1 MSDFLA
7 RIKPKRSTVPGERP
21 SALELEVGEIAIST
35 ADGKIF
41 TKHTDGSIKEI
52 SGTGGGGGGGSIDQI
67 EDIDNVEPRL
77 VISQSGR
84 IWDERSDT
92 ASLSGWEY
100 DSGSGQL
107 QLNKLA
113 KDGFDVRPTVAAMP
127 ATGPIWISL
136 DDVTYE
142 EITYSSNSI
151 VGDLI
156 TFDLTLNADTATQLW
171 IAFENPYSVGGSLDG
186 DILQYDGTVWR
197 PITRSVN
204 TNPDWDA
211 TDLTDGMAMVW
222 DEAAKQWTQGS
233 PKLGA
238 GSSDEP
244 LTEGDVLAYR
254 ESTADFGPKP
264 LEIQGLND
272 FELNSTYLTFKWA
285 EASRLNYPDENTYR
299 IYPSG
304 AGYFSLTTSDGNS
317 ESELLSAFTA
327 GERVLVLIKGI
338 YYSATVRDDADIQG
352 TTTQR
357 LRVLFD
363 QTGPPYFPGNE
374 DDGPAQV
381 IFWNGPREFTPLATG
396 DFLVWNDAEK
406 LFKPELSRLSIQEMK
421 DYEPVRGLPPGRTHT
436 WAEEWP
442 CFKTNDT
449 IINQDDF
456 PSERGRWASYDGSGY
471 AYMFVASVETNNS
484 FVDFSDIINDP
495 EAFAITISVDG
506 VSYPSVILNDCYQV
520 TNDDGIVIRYGLNW
534 SINQLSAQEY
544 GEIYTINNRVPEGP
558 YYNSLTLSIANRG
571 APPPVEQDFPLENGD
586 ILKWNAADQKFKPA
600 QIVFPEFPE
609 IPEIPEVP
617 DNIVE
622 LINGRTGTVSLGIQ
636 GLDDFAL
643 GELPAN
649 LYAGNTTKSDELA
662 VTNPGD
668 WWVSSNTASR
678 TFVWSR
684 AGQDTIMK
692 LLEVGDVVTLEAGGI
707 TETTTVTTAPR
718 NSSNGTG
725 AYLSFTPSLSQEFRD
740 VPLGTPCLLTCA
752 KFPSGGLAPIAD
764 GDILQWDD
772 SAKKF
777 KPAQPPES
785 SGGGGE
791 VDLTGLATEAWVE
804 AKSYATET
812 FVTDQ
817 DYATETFVADQ
828 GYASEAWVEAKG
840 YTTENFV
847 TGQGYATETF
857 VTDQGYAT
865 EAWVDDQEFASEV
878 WVEDQG
884 FASEPWVLGLGYG
897 SQADITALQAEVLTL
912 QDQLATKIDPAPQDG
927 TAYVRQ
933 DGQWLGLEGVLAA
946 LGYLPGGGGNPGT
959 PEVPEI
965 ISGGDFST
973 GAPGSVDLTLGGG
986 DFTTGAAGNG
996 DATLDGG
1003 VFESDSS
1010 IPETVSGG
1018 DFATGSGGSA
1028 DVTVSGGDFT
1038 SGEPGSEDATVDGG
1052 VFEAEAMTASGGDF
1066 TSGVGGGP
1074 DVSFGGGD
1082 FSSGAPGESNVTL
1095 DGGLF
1100 ESEALTA
1107 GGGDFSTGTGGGID
1121 VTFGGGDF
1129 ATGAAGSG
1137 DVNLDGGD
1145 FSGGTINAS
1154 GGDFTTGTGGTI
1166 DIAYGGGDFSTG
1178 GSGSE
1183 DVTLDGGVFAGGEL
1197 TAGGGDFSTGG
1208 SGGPDISYGGGDFS
1222 TGGSGSGDVN
1232 LDGGDFGGPAASGGD
1247 FTSGQSGDDDSTYG
1261 AGDFSTGASSGEAV
1275 TMDGGDF
1282 TADGGGDFTSG
1293 GAGGAAVTFGAG
1305 DFTSGESSGA
1315 AVEMDGGDFSS

>member
-1 MSDFLA
+1 M
-7 RIKPKRSTVPGERP
+7 
-21 SALELEVGEIAIST
+21 ELEVGEIAIST
-35 ADGKIF
+35 ADGKLF

-52 SGTGGGGGGGSIDQI
+52 SGTGGGGSGGGSIDQI
-67 EDIDNVEPRL
+67 EDIDNVEPRQ

-100 DSGSGQL
+100 DTGSGQL
-107 QLNKLA
+107 LLNKLD
-113 KDGFDVRPTVAAMP
+113 KSGFDVRPTVAAMP

-142 EITYSSNSI
+142 EITYTNVSI
-151 VGDLI
+151 VADLV
-156 TFDLTLNADTATQLW
+156 TFDLPLNADTATQLW
-171 IAFENPYSVGGSLDG
+171 IAFESPYSVGGSLDG

-222 DEAAKQWTQGS
+222 DEAANQWTQGS
-233 PKLGA
+233 PRLGA
-238 GSSDEP
+238 GSSAEP
-244 LTEGDVLAYR
+244 LTEGDVLVYR
-254 ESTADFGPKP
+254 ESTADFGSKA
-264 LEIQGLND
+264 LDIQELND
-272 FELNSTYLTFKWA
+272 FELNSILVTKTW
-285 EASRLNYPDENTYR
+285 ENRTNLSNPPENSYK
-299 IYPSG
+299 IFPSG
-304 AGYFSLTTSDGNS
+304 SSYFSLTTSSGY
-317 ESELLSAFTA
+317 EKTELLSLFKA
-327 GERVLVLIKGI
+327 GTNLYVKINGVNHF
-338 YYSATVRDDADIQG
+338 ATVRNDAEIDDEG
-352 TTTQR
+352 TAAEH
-357 LRVLFD
+357 LKLNLD
-363 QTGPPYFPGNE
+363 QSFGPSFPNRSE
-374 DDGPAQV
+374 DGGAT
-381 IFWNGPREFTPLATG
+381 IFFYEAPRTYIPLVNG
-396 DFLVWNDAEK
+396 DFLKWNEADQK
-406 LFKPELSRLSIQEMK
+406 FKPELSRLSIQEMK
-421 DYEPVRGLPPGRTHT
+421 DYEPLRGLPPGRTHT

-456 PSERGRWASYDGSGY
+456 PNERGRWASYDGSGY
-471 AYMFVASVETNNS
+471 AYLFVASIETNDS
-484 FVDFSDIINDP
+484 FVDFDDIVSDP
-495 EAFAITISVDG
+495 EGFVITLTVDG
-506 VSYPSVILNDCYQV
+506 VTFPGVILNDCNRV
-520 TNDDGIVIRYGLNW
+520 TNDDGIVVRYGLNW
-534 SINQLSAQEY
+534 SINQLSAEEY

-558 YYNSLTLSIANRG
+558 YYNSLTLSIVERG
-571 APPPVEQDFPLENGD
+571 TPPPVEQEFPLVNGD
-586 ILKWNAADQKFKPA
+586 ILKWNAEDQKFNPA
-600 QIVFPEFPE
+600 QIIFPEFPE

-636 GLDDFAL
+636 DLDDFAL

-668 WWVSSNTASR
+668 WWVSSNTASK

-707 TETTTVTTAPR
+707 TETTTVSTAPR

-725 AYLSFTPSLSQEFRD
+725 AFLSFTPSLSQEFRD

-752 KFPSGGLAPIAD
+752 KFPSGGLAPIVD

-772 SAKKF
+772 AAKKF
-777 KPAQPPES
+777 KPAKPPES
-785 SGGGGE
+785 SGGGGD
-791 VDLTGLATEAWVE
+791 VDLTGYATEAWVE

-812 FVTDQ
+812 YVTDQ
-817 DYATETFVADQ
+817 AYATEAFVADQ
-828 GYASEAWVEAKG
+828 GYSTETWVEAKG
-840 YTTENFV
+840 YATESFV
-847 TGQGYATETF
+847 TGQGYATESFVTDQGYATETF

-865 EAWVDDQEFASEV
+865 ETFVTDQDYATQAWVDDQEFASEV

-912 QDQLATKIDPAPQDG
+912 QGQLATKIDPAPQDG

-946 LGYLPGGGGNPGT
+946 LGFLPGGGGGDPGT
-959 PEVPEI
+959 PEVPEV

-986 DFTTGAAGNG
+986 DFTSGAAGNG

-1003 VFESDSS
+1003 LFES
-1010 IPETVSGG
+1010 
-1018 DFATGSGGSA
+1018 
-1028 DVTVSGGDFT
+1028 
-1038 SGEPGSEDATVDGG
+1038 
-1052 VFEAEAMTASGGDF
+1052 EAMTASGGDF
-1066 TSGVGGGP
+1066 TSGAGGGP
-1074 DVSFGGGD
+1074 DISYGGGD

-1178 GSGSE
+1178 GAGSE

-1275 TMDGGDF
+1275 
-1282 TADGGGDFTSG
+1282 
-1293 GAGGAAVTFGAG
+1293 
-1305 DFTSGESSGA
+1305 
-1315 AVEMDGGDFSS
+1315 EMDGGDFSS